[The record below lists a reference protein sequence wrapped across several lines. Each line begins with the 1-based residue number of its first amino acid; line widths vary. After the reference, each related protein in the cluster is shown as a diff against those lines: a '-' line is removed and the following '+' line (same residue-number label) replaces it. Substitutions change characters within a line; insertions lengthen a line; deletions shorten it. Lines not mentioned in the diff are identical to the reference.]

1 MKILSI
7 DTASN
12 LCTVAILEDEKCIK
26 ELIINDIE
34 KMKKLDKT
42 DLVEKRYEKFRN
54 ISGFKEV

>member
-26 ELIINDIE
+26 ELIINDA
-34 KMKKLDKT
+34 KKCL
-42 DLVEKRYEKFRN
+42 L
-54 ISGFKEV
+54 